1 MSRNAL
7 MVLLSVMGAVMP
19 LVAGT
24 PALAA
29 PALGPVAA
37 LTPAWDV
44 FPDLPSPDAMLQR
57 LLAWLGFRGEAAH
70 TDRLAAGTPTR
81 APMASQTAD
90 RAQPAPPDSQQPAP
104 VRRSAPPTDDPA
116 RVNPDASQV
125 TIATASPPLAP
136 PRTAPQATG
145 SAAAPVEATRA
156 LRRRPTPFPP
166 ARSAPKPPSVC
177 PERACPD
184 DDAACPPCPP
194 ARPRLPEAV
203 E

>member
-44 FPDLPSPDAMLQR
+44 FPDLPSPGAMLQR
-57 LLAWLGFRGEAAH
+57 LLAWLGCRGATAH
-70 TDRLAAGTPTR
+70 ADRLAAGTLTR
-81 APMASQTAD
+81 ASMASQAAD
-90 RAQPAPPDSQQPAP
+90 WAQPAPPDPQQPAQ
-104 VRRSAPPTDDPA
+104 VRRVAPPTDDPA

-136 PRTAPQATG
+136 PRTAPPA
-145 SAAAPVEATRA
+145 EATRA
-156 LRRRPTPFPP
+156 LRSRPTPFPP
-166 ARSAPKPPSVC
+166 ARSAPKPPGVC

-184 DDAACPPCPP
+184 DGAACPPCPP
-194 ARPRLPEAV
+194 APPRLPEAV

>member
-44 FPDLPSPDAMLQR
+44 FPDLPSPGAMLQR
-57 LLAWLGFRGEAAH
+57 FLAWLGFRRAAAH
-70 TDRLAAGTPTR
+70 ADRLAGGTPTR
-81 APMASQTAD
+81 APIASQTAD
-90 RAQPAPPDSQQPAP
+90 CTQPAPPDPQQPAQ
-104 VRRSAPPTDDPA
+104 VRHSAPPTDDPA
-116 RVNPDASQV
+116 RTNPGAPQV
-125 TIATASPPLAP
+125 TVTTAAL
-136 PRTAPQATG
+136 PRTAPPATG
-145 SAAAPVEATRA
+145 SAAAPAEATRA
-156 LRRRPTPFPP
+156 SRSRPTPFPP
-166 ARSAPKPPSVC
+166 ARSAPKPPGVC

-184 DDAACPPCPP
+184 DGAACPPCPP
-194 ARPRLPEAV
+194 APPRLPEAV